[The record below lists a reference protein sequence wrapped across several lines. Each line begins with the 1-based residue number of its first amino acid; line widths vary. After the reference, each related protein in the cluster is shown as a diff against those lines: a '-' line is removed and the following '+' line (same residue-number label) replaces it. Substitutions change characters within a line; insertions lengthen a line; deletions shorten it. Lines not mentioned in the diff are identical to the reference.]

1 MANYRT
7 KRRQSGCL
15 DVAVNASK
23 RGRHSAEG
31 QPANK
36 CIKKAKK
43 GEINYLP
50 NFPDGFDQAA
60 LEGACKDLV
69 DEMQKRTPNGPLV
82 KQKMDQ
88 TFALRRKEVVESKPA
103 ISTVVKRWPA
113 LFTEDQVCSLFT
125 KDQACSRKRR

>member
-15 DVAVNASK
+15 DVAVNTGK
-23 RGRHSAEG
+23 QGRHSAG

-36 CIKKAKK
+36 RIMKANK

-82 KQKMDQ
+82 KQK
-88 TFALRRKEVVESKPA
+88 R
-103 ISTVVKRWPA
+103 
-113 LFTEDQVCSLFT
+113 
-125 KDQACSRKRR
+125 